1 MILVKWR
8 ISPLWWPIL
17 AITGPLWVP
26 FLLIRYQGFKKDR
39 TRAQEENRLRIGT
52 ARALDIS
59 TVDEI
64 EISVLSEWR
73 ARDGFRSE
81 PGVSYHF
88 RTNLGSVLYD
98 VAFGD
103 ESGVVAHNADRLG
116 IAEEDIDAVVISHL
130 HDDHTGGSRAFKSM
144 ELGYPDSLRPSEP
157 IPCFLPAEFRADGFK
172 VEVVRQ
178 PQILTEGIASTGPL
192 ACRLFFLGWVEEQAL
207 VIRLQGKGVV
217 VFSGCGHPTL
227 PTILKMVRKMT
238 SDPIYA
244 IGGGLHLPLTQ
255 GRERAPGIDL
265 QTLLGT
271 GKPPWKRITQEDIDV
286 VARTIRDANPQRVLL
301 SAHDSCDEALSRLA
315 GAVDCDVDVLEAGG
329 VYRL

>member
-1 MILVKWR
+1 MKWR

-26 FLLIRYQGFKKDR
+26 FLLIRYHGFKKDR
-39 TRAQEENRLRIGT
+39 TRAQEENRLRVSK
-52 ARALDIS
+52 ARTLDIS

-64 EISVLSEWR
+64 ELTVLSEWR
-73 ARDGFRSE
+73 ARDGFEGE

-103 ESGVVAHNADRLG
+103 ESSVVAHNADRLS
-116 IAEEDIDAVVISHL
+116 ITAEDIDAVVISHL
-130 HDDHTGGSRAFKSM
+130 HDDHTGGARAFRSRK
-144 ELGYPDSLRPSEP
+144 LGYPASLRRSEP
-157 IPCFLPAEFRADGFK
+157 IQCFLPAEFRADGFQ
-172 VEVVRQ
+172 VEVVSQ
-178 PQILTEGIASTGPL
+178 PRLLMEGIASTGPL
-192 ACRLFFLGWVEEQAL
+192 ARRLFFLGWVEEQAL
-207 VIRLQGKGVV
+207 VMRLQGKGVV

-227 PTILKMVRKMT
+227 PTILAMVTKMT

-265 QTLLGT
+265 QTILGT
-271 GKPPWKRITQEDIDV
+271 GKPPWKRTTQEDVDV
-286 VARTIRDANPQRVLL
+286 VARAIRDANPQRVLL

-315 GAVDCDVDVLEAGG
+315 RAVDCDVEVLEAGG
-329 VYRL
+329 IYRL

>member
-1 MILVKWR
+1 MILVNWR
-8 ISPLWWPIL
+8 ISPFWWPIL
-17 AITGPLWVP
+17 AIMGPLWVP

-39 TRAQEENRLRIGT
+39 TRAQEENSLRIDA
-52 ARALDIS
+52 ARALDIP

-64 EISVLSEWR
+64 EITVLSEWR
-73 ARDGFRSE
+73 ARDGFEGE

-103 ESGVVAHNADRLG
+103 ESGVVAHNADHLS
-116 IAEEDIDAVVISHL
+116 ITAEDIDAVVISHL
-130 HDDHTGGSRAFKSM
+130 HDDHTGGPRAFRSRK
-144 ELGYPDSLRPSEP
+144 LGYPASLRRSEP
-157 IPCFLPAEFRADGFK
+157 IPCFLPAEFRAEGFG

-178 PQILTEGIASTGPL
+178 PQLLTKGIATTGPL
-192 ACRLFFLGWVEEQAL
+192 ARRLFFLGWVEEQAL
-207 VIRLQGKGVV
+207 VMRLQGKGVV

-227 PTILKMVRKMT
+227 PTILAMVRKMT

-255 GRERAPGIDL
+255 GRMAALGVDL
-265 QTLLGT
+265 QTILGT
-271 GKPPWKRITQEDIDV
+271 GKPPWKRIAQEDIDV
-286 VARTIRDANPQRVLL
+286 VAQTIRDANPRRVFL

-315 GAVDCDVDVLEAGG
+315 RAVDCDVDVLEAGG